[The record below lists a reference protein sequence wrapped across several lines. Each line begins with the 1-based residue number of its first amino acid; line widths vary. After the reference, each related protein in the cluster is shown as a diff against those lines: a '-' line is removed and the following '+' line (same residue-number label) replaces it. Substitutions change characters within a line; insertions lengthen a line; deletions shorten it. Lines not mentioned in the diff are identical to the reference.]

1 MAESPGVPLSVV
13 ILTGC
18 TTVVLASALAF
29 VFWKS
34 NKYVSSFSFS
44 LEFSHLAYT
53 PWFCF
58 VLQEKYRVG
67 GSTRRGAR
75 QD

>member
-1 MAESPGVPLSVV
+1 MAESPGVPLSFVV
-13 ILTGC
+13 LTGC

-34 NKYVSSFSFS
+34 NKYVSSF
-44 LEFSHLAYT
+44 
-53 PWFCF
+53 FCF
-58 VLQEKYRVG
+58 FEISVLTLHHGFCFILQEKYRVG
-67 GSTRRGAR
+67 SRSRRGAR